1 MPLYRHLIVRGI
13 GKASKDFEPYGGG
26 SPTRPSAVRDR
37 QAHAIRLRGDLQRLT
52 DAIQAKRDEQR
63 AAGLPADKRG
73 VTVAVSSRKGQEL
86 AVGNTRR
93 ANSGGMK
100 LLSVRRAIGEAAMRD
115 RAVYYMTRKSIE
127 SLDKALVD
135 YENWDDEDSDA
146 YGADDKTRLLSNW
159 VGDGEGAEKRPRN
172 FWLFES
178 AKSFKAAGVEDLW
191 TDAPEELPETSKPV
205 EWEIWVRNSMV
216 RHFLHAAEGLNI
228 EFSGQPSDFVDIKV
242 FNGVATKNA
251 IARLISR
258 SGAVVELRGAS
269 NFIAEHA
276 DLPPT
281 ERLQQM
287 LEIAGRI
294 VPAPAKAPWVTVLDT
309 GVNYR
314 NVLLA
319 ASLPQARCH
328 AVLSAWDPYDGDGHG
343 SRMAGVALFGDLD
356 AVASG
361 SGSIPL
367 EVGLESIAVFAPG
380 NAARLPA
387 RDAIRRGI
395 ERAEQDEQHSR
406 VYCLAATVIGEAEDG
421 RPTSTSGTLDA
432 LAFNDGIATRLFC
445 VAVGNVE
452 TSGTAPY
459 QITNYRTLNRAH
471 GIQSPAQALNVL
483 SVGALTNK
491 CSGPSPLAEVGGL
504 SPRSRTAQSWE
515 IRRHKPDIVMEG
527 GNHGIDDDGRTSRP
541 HGPDM
546 VATTSNHPN
555 RITLVGDT
563 SAACAAA
570 ARLAGRVRARY
581 PAMRAETVRG
591 LLAHCA
597 DWTPAMA
604 AHRQGMLNR
613 GMTDEDATLASLDCF
628 GWGVPDEERVFWSA
642 DNALTLIA
650 EDDLRPYKRDLNK
663 GVTLKEMKSFQL
675 PWPDLALQA
684 LGATDVEMR
693 CTLSYFVEPDIHSAS
708 LDRLRYYPSHGL
720 HFDFQRFEES
730 EERALR
736 RVNRA
741 ISTSD
746 LAGRDDGWL
755 LGRRRRA
762 RGTLHHD
769 IWKGPAYR
777 LVGRRQVSVAPI
789 RGWWAASSQIE
800 PADLPVRFS
809 LIISIRTP
817 ETANDLVAEARA
829 AILTSAIVDVPSV
842 IEV

>member
-1 MPLYRHLIVRGI
+1 MPRHRHLIVRGI

-26 SPTRPSAVRDR
+26 STTRPSAVRDR
-37 QAHAIRLRGDLQRLT
+37 QAHATRLRGDLQRIT
-52 DAIQAKRDEQR
+52 DTIRAARDEQR

-73 VTVAVSSRKGQEL
+73 VTVAVQSRKGQEL
-86 AVGNTRR
+86 VVGESRR
-93 ANSGGMK
+93 ANSRGMQ
-100 LLSVRRAIGEAAMRD
+100 LLNVRRVIEEAAWRD
-115 RAVYYMTRKSIE
+115 RAVYYMTSKAIE
-127 SLDKALVD
+127 SLDRSLVE
-135 YENWDDEDSDA
+135 YENWEEPDEGEEA
-146 YGADDKTRLLSNW
+146 AGEVRPPSNW
-159 VGDGEGAEKRPRN
+159 TEAEEGEKRPRN
-172 FWLFES
+172 FWFFES

-191 TDAPEELPETSKPV
+191 TDAPDELPEAGEPV
-205 EWEIWVRNSMV
+205 EWEIWVRTSMAL
-216 RHFLHAAEGLNI
+216 HFLNAAERLNI
-228 EFSGQPSDFVDIKV
+228 EFKGEPSDFVDIKV
-242 FNGVATKNA
+242 FNGVATRNA
-251 IARLISR
+251 MTRLISR
-258 SGAVVELRGAS
+258 SAAIVELRGAS

-287 LEIAGRI
+287 QGIASRI
-294 VPAPAKAPWVTVLDT
+294 VPAPAQAPWITVLDT

-314 NVLLA
+314 NALLTT
-319 ASLPQARCH
+319 SLPQARCR
-328 AVLSAWDPYDGDGHG
+328 AVLSAWDPYDADGHG

-356 AVASG
+356 TIASG
-361 SGSIPL
+361 SAPIPL
-367 EVGLESIAVFAPG
+367 EVSLESITVFAPG

-387 RDAIRRGI
+387 RDAIRRGV

-432 LAFNDGIATRLFC
+432 LAFNNGISTRLFC

-452 TSGTAPY
+452 MSGTAPY
-459 QITNYRTLNRAH
+459 QIANYQTLNREH

-483 SVGALTNK
+483 SVGALTHK
-491 CSGPSPLAEVGGL
+491 CSGPSPLAAAGGL

-515 IRRHKPDIVMEG
+515 IRRHKPDILMEG
-527 GNHGIDDDGRTSRP
+527 GNHGIDAGGRTSRP

-546 VATTSNHPN
+546 IATTSNHPN

-591 LLAHCA
+591 LLVHCA
-597 DWTPAMA
+597 EWTPAMA
-604 AHRQGMLNR
+604 AHRQGMLDM
-613 GMTDEDATLASLDCF
+613 GISDEDATLATLDCF

-642 DNALTLIA
+642 GNALTLVA
-650 EDDLRPYKRDLNK
+650 EDDLRPYKRETK
-663 GVTLKEMKSFQL
+663 KSVTLKEMKSFQL
-675 PWPDLALQA
+675 PWPDVALRA

-693 CTLSYFVEPDIHSAS
+693 CTLSYFVQPDIHSAS
-708 LDRLRYYPSHGL
+708 LERLRYYPSHGL
-720 HFDFQRFEES
+720 YFDFQRFDES
-730 EERALR
+730 QERALR

-741 ISTSD
+741 ISNSD
-746 LAGRDDGWL
+746 QAGQDDGWL
-755 LGRRRRA
+755 LGRRKRS

-789 RGWWAASSQIE
+789 RGWWATSSQIE
-800 PADLPVRFS
+800 PADVPVRFS

-829 AILTSAIVDVPSV
+829 AIPASALVDVPSIIAV
-842 IEV
+842 